1 MRNCELCGQSF
12 VAHKPSGKAYRGKVR
27 EGRFCSRRCAHAA
40 ARKPR
45 QLACSMRRPEHR
57 ASDCARS
64 PIVWA
69 RDPTKMVNG
78 DHADLYRAELRAL
91 FADVDRGV
99 MRPVAVARCVERLT
113 KIGASDERP
122 AERVERENAW
132 ALREMDKRGNSR
144 DSAWKV
150 AGLLTK
156 DPHARL
162 MYTQRFRRCRRRR
175 RRRRARKTSTARLR
189 KSLRARG

>member
-40 ARKPR
+40 ARKPQQLSMFDEAPRTSSERLR
-45 QLACSMRRPEHR
+45 QVADCLGARSNKMVMATTLISTAPSCGRFCRCGQGRDAPGGGSAMRRTVDEDRSERR
-57 ASDCARS
+57 AS
-64 PIVWA
+64 
-69 RDPTKMVNG
+69 G
-78 DHADLYRAELRAL
+78 
-91 FADVDRGV
+91 
-99 MRPVAVARCVERLT
+99 
-113 KIGASDERP
+113 
-122 AERVERENAW
+122 ERVERENAW